1 MARTAGKPESTKRWD
16 KSEDAK
22 FREQVKEGIIDID
35 DISPKFI
42 ENVRE
47 NHGWKNRPILNFRT
61 NYRRVANTLRLAR
74 DLNGARN
81 PSEYFV
87 FIILHIIALLT
98 TAACLCSH
106 V

>member
-22 FREQVKEGIIDID
+22 FREQVKEGIIDIN

-42 ENVRE
+42 ENVQE
-47 NHGWKNRPILNFRT
+47 NHGWKNRSKENFRT

-74 DLNGARN
+74 DLNGAQN
-81 PSEYFV
+81 PSE
-87 FIILHIIALLT
+87 
-98 TAACLCSH
+98 
-106 V
+106 

>member
-47 NHGWKNRPILNFRT
+47 NHGWKNRSKENFRT
-61 NYRRVANTLRLAR
+61 NYCQVANTLRLAQ
-74 DLNGARN
+74 DLNGAQN
-81 PSEYFV
+81 PSE
-87 FIILHIIALLT
+87 
-98 TAACLCSH
+98 
-106 V
+106 